1 MVERKKS
8 KKQSAKP
15 KREPNT
21 SQLFNKVNTVSES
34 TKALSREIKGMA
46 KIFKDNQKVLVSM
59 SDMMQSLN
67 LAMSQM
73 QKQAK
78 QMDIIEEDTQRLFAG
93 LNQVKVHEQFISKL
107 NKQTEEFDKKIAKIN
122 ENQKTGPKTNE
133 IIKSIAESKASIQ
146 NNSKMIMK
154 IANRVDEVKEKM
166 DKVPTKTE
174 GNLTSQIEE
183 LRENIK
189 SITNRTGDIGKDMSN
204 LKNEIGGIV
213 SNPKISSL
221 IGDGMKTFKSEIE
234 EKISNISNM
243 IDRSDQIASEFH
255 QKTDKVM
262 REMQGVKGVTNKAA
276 DDSSKEVM
284 AILKL
289 NEYQSSIRMQAESKY
304 GDIKD
309 IEKMASQTTEL
320 INLFDKLSIE
330 TDDKIPLPHEVRRWA
345 VGKIFDCADRWELRF
360 SEVFSILIDNLG
372 RELLKESIRIPQ
384 VRDIF
389 GIRAVDEIRNE
400 LGIS

>member
-15 KREPNT
+15 KREPNA

-255 QKTDKVM
+255 RKTDKVM
-262 REMQGVKGVTNKAA
+262 QEIQGVKGVTNKAS

-309 IEKMASQTTEL
+309 VEKMASQTTEL

-345 VGKIFDCADRWELRF
+345 VGKIFDCADKWELRF
-360 SEVFSILIDNLG
+360 SEVFNILVDNLG

>member
-93 LNQVKVHEQFISKL
+93 LNQVKIHEQFISKL

-174 GNLTSQIEE
+174 TNLTSQIEE

-204 LKNEIGGIV
+204 LKMR
-213 SNPKISSL
+213 L
-221 IGDGMKTFKSEIE
+221 E
-234 EKISNISNM
+234 E
-243 IDRSDQIASEFH
+243 
-255 QKTDKVM
+255 
-262 REMQGVKGVTNKAA
+262 
-276 DDSSKEVM
+276 
-284 AILKL
+284 
-289 NEYQSSIRMQAESKY
+289 
-304 GDIKD
+304 
-309 IEKMASQTTEL
+309 
-320 INLFDKLSIE
+320 
-330 TDDKIPLPHEVRRWA
+330 
-345 VGKIFDCADRWELRF
+345 
-360 SEVFSILIDNLG
+360 
-372 RELLKESIRIPQ
+372 
-384 VRDIF
+384 
-389 GIRAVDEIRNE
+389 
-400 LGIS
+400 

>member
-15 KREPNT
+15 KREPNA

-255 QKTDKVM
+255 RKTDKVM
-262 REMQGVKGVTNKAA
+262 QEIQGVKGVTNKAS

-309 IEKMASQTTEL
+309 VEKMASQTTEL

-330 TDDKIPLPHEVRRWA
+330 TDDKIPLPHEVRKWA
-345 VGKIFDCADRWELRF
+345 VGKIFDCADKWELRF
-360 SEVFSILIDNLG
+360 SEVFNILIDNLG

>member
-255 QKTDKVM
+255 RKTDKVM
-262 REMQGVKGVTNKAA
+262 QEIQGVKGVKNKAS

-309 IEKMASQTTEL
+309 VEKMASQTTEL

-330 TDDKIPLPHEVRRWA
+330 TDDKIPLPHEVRKWA
-345 VGKIFDCADRWELRF
+345 VGKIFDCADKWELRF
-360 SEVFSILIDNLG
+360 SEVFNILVDNLG

>member
-15 KREPNT
+15 KREPNA

-255 QKTDKVM
+255 RKTDKVM
-262 REMQGVKGVTNKAA
+262 QEIQGVKGVTNKAS

-309 IEKMASQTTEL
+309 VEKMASQTTEL

-330 TDDKIPLPHEVRRWA
+330 TDDKIPLPYEVRRWA
-345 VGKIFDCADRWELRF
+345 VGKIFDCADKWELRF
-360 SEVFSILIDNLG
+360 SEVFNILIDNLG

>member
-122 ENQKTGPKTNE
+122 ENQKSGPKTNE

-255 QKTDKVM
+255 RKTDKVM
-262 REMQGVKGVTNKAA
+262 QEIQGVKGVTNKAS

-289 NEYQSSIRMQAESKY
+289 NEYQSSIRMKAESKY

-309 IEKMASQTTEL
+309 VEKMASQTTEL

-345 VGKIFDCADRWELRF
+345 VGKIFDCADKWELRF
-360 SEVFSILIDNLG
+360 SEVFNILIDNLG

>member
-133 IIKSIAESKASIQ
+133 LIKSIAESKASIQ

-255 QKTDKVM
+255 RKTDKVM
-262 REMQGVKGVTNKAA
+262 QEIQGVKGVTNKAS

-309 IEKMASQTTEL
+309 VEKMASQTTEL

-330 TDDKIPLPHEVRRWA
+330 TDDKIPLPHEVRQWA
-345 VGKIFDCADRWELRF
+345 VGKILDCADKWELRF
-360 SEVFSILIDNLG
+360 SEVLNVMAENLG
-372 RELLKESIRIPQ
+372 KELLKESIRIPQ

>member
-1 MVERKKS
+1 MADRKRS
-8 KKQSAKP
+8 IKKQSAKT
-15 KREPNT
+15 KRDPSP
-21 SQLFNKVNTVSES
+21 SQVYNKVNAVSES
-34 TKALSREIKGMA
+34 TKALSKEIKGMA
-46 KIFKDNQKVLVSM
+46 KIFKDNQKILVSM
-59 SDMMQSLN
+59 SDMMESIS
-67 LAMSQM
+67 LAMTQM

-78 QMDIIEEDTQRLFAG
+78 QINIIEEDTQRLFTG
-93 LNQVKVHEQFISKL
+93 LNQVKIHEKFITKL
-107 NKQTEEFDKKIAKIN
+107 NKQTEQLDKKIVKID
-122 ENQKTGPKTNE
+122 EKQDSMPKTNE
-133 IIKSIAESKASIQ
+133 IMKSISESKESIR

-154 IANRVDEVKEKM
+154 IANRVDQVKDKM
-166 DKVPTKTE
+166 DGPKV
-174 GNLTSQIEE
+174 GRDVTSQIEE
-183 LRENIK
+183 LRESIK
-189 SITNRTGDIGKDMSN
+189 SINNRTGDIGKDMSN
-204 LKNEIGGIV
+204 LKNEIGGII

-243 IDRSDQIASEFH
+243 INRSDQIASEFH

-262 REMQGVKGVTNKAA
+262 HELQGVKGVTNKSSN
-276 DDSSKEVM
+276 DSSKEVM

-309 IEKMASQTTEL
+309 VEKMATQTTEL

-330 TDDKIPLPHEVRRWA
+330 TEDKIPLPHEVRQWA
-345 VGKIFDCADRWELRF
+345 VGKIFDCADKWELRF
-360 SEVFSILIDNLG
+360 SEVFSILTDKLG
-372 RELLKESIRIPQ
+372 RELLKEAVRIPQ

-400 LGIS
+400 LNIS

>member
-204 LKNEIGGIV
+204 LKNEIGGII

-255 QKTDKVM
+255 RKTDKVM
-262 REMQGVKGVTNKAA
+262 QEIQGVKGVTNKAS

-309 IEKMASQTTEL
+309 VEKMASQTTEL

-330 TDDKIPLPHEVRRWA
+330 TDDKIPLPHEVRQWA
-345 VGKIFDCADRWELRF
+345 VGKILDCADKWELRF
-360 SEVFSILIDNLG
+360 SEVLNVMAENLG
-372 RELLKESIRIPQ
+372 KELLKESIRIPQ

>member
-1 MVERKKS
+1 M
-8 KKQSAKP
+8 
-15 KREPNT
+15 
-21 SQLFNKVNTVSES
+21 
-34 TKALSREIKGMA
+34 
-46 KIFKDNQKVLVSM
+46 
-59 SDMMQSLN
+59 
-67 LAMSQM
+67 
-73 QKQAK
+73 
-78 QMDIIEEDTQRLFAG
+78 
-93 LNQVKVHEQFISKL
+93 KL
-107 NKQTEEFDKKIAKIN
+107 
-122 ENQKTGPKTNE
+122 
-133 IIKSIAESKASIQ
+133 
-146 NNSKMIMK
+146 
-154 IANRVDEVKEKM
+154 ANRVDEVKDKM
-166 DKVPTKTE
+166 DKAPAKGQKDITV
-174 GNLTSQIEE
+174 QIEE

-204 LKNEIGGIV
+204 LKNEIGGLV

-234 EKISNISNM
+234 EKITNISNM
-243 IDRSDQIASEFH
+243 INRSDKIASEFH

-262 REMQGVKGVTNKAA
+262 HELQGVKGITTKAS
-276 DDSSKEVM
+276 DDTSKEVM

-309 IEKMASQTTEL
+309 IEKMAAQTTEL

-330 TDDKIPLPHEVRRWA
+330 TEDKIPLPHEVRQWA

-360 SEVFSILIDNLG
+360 SEIFSILVDALG
-372 RELLKESIRIPQ
+372 RELLKEAIRIPQ

-400 LGIS
+400 LNMS

>member
-1 MVERKKS
+1 MADRKRS
-8 KKQSAKP
+8 VKKQSAKIKKDP
-15 KREPNT
+15 SP
-21 SQLFNKVNTVSES
+21 SQLYNKVNTISES
-34 TKALSREIKGMA
+34 TKTLSKEIKEMA
-46 KIFKDNQKVLVSM
+46 KIFKDNQKILVSM
-59 SDMMQSLN
+59 SDMMESLS
-67 LAMSQM
+67 LAMTQM

-78 QMDIIEEDTQRLFAG
+78 QINIIEEDTQRLFTG
-93 LNQVKVHEQFISKL
+93 LNQVKVHERFITKL
-107 NKQTEEFDKKIAKIN
+107 NKQTERLDQKIVKID
-122 ENQKTGPKTNE
+122 EKQDSMPKSNE
-133 IIKSIAESKASIQ
+133 IIKSISESKESIR

-154 IANRVDEVKEKM
+154 IANRLDQVKDKM
-166 DKVPTKTE
+166 DDGPKVGRDVT
-174 GNLTSQIEE
+174 LQIGE
-183 LRENIK
+183 LRESIK

-204 LKNEIGGIV
+204 LKNEIGGII

-243 IDRSDQIASEFH
+243 INRSDQIASEFH

-262 REMQGVKGVTNKAA
+262 HELQGVKGVTNKAS

-304 GDIKD
+304 GDIKN
-309 IEKMASQTTEL
+309 IEKMANQTTEL
-320 INLFDKLSIE
+320 INLFDKISIE
-330 TDDKIPLPHEVRRWA
+330 TEDKIPLPHEVRQWA
-345 VGKIFDCADRWELRF
+345 VGKIFDCADKWELRF

-372 RELLKESIRIPQ
+372 RELLKEAIRIPQ
-384 VRDIF
+384 IRDIF

-400 LGIS
+400 LNIS

>member
-1 MVERKKS
+1 MAVRKIT
-8 KKQSAKP
+8 KKQPVKT
-15 KREPNT
+15 KRDP
-21 SQLFNKVNTVSES
+21 SPAQLFNKVNAVSES
-34 TKALSREIKGMA
+34 TKILSKEIKGMA
-46 KIFKDNQKVLVSM
+46 KIFKENQRILVSM
-59 SDMMQSLN
+59 SDMMESLN
-67 LAMSQM
+67 VAMSQM

-78 QMDIIEEDTQRLFAG
+78 QINIIEEDTQKLFSG
-93 LNQVKVHEQFISKL
+93 LNQVRVHEKFITKL
-107 NKQTEEFDKKIAKIN
+107 NKQTEDIDKKIGN
-122 ENQKTGPKTNE
+122 MPKTDE
-133 IIKSIAESKASIQ
+133 VMRTISESKESIK

-166 DKVPTKTE
+166 DEVPAKTE
-174 GNLTSQIEE
+174 GNISSQIEE
-183 LRENIK
+183 LRESIK

-243 IDRSDQIASEFH
+243 IDHSDKIASEFH
-255 QKTDKVM
+255 QKTDKVIQ
-262 REMQGVKGVTNKAA
+262 ELHGVKGVTNKAS

-309 IEKMASQTTEL
+309 VEKMATQTTEL

-330 TDDKIPLPHEVRRWA
+330 TDDKIPLPREVRQWA

-360 SEVFSILIDNLG
+360 SEVFSILMDNLG
-372 RELLKESIRIPQ
+372 KELLKEAIRIPQ

-400 LGIS
+400 LNIS

>member
-1 MVERKKS
+1 MKS
-8 KKQSAKP
+8 I
-15 KREPNT
+15 
-21 SQLFNKVNTVSES
+21 SES
-34 TKALSREIKGMA
+34 
-46 KIFKDNQKVLVSM
+46 
-59 SDMMQSLN
+59 
-67 LAMSQM
+67 
-73 QKQAK
+73 KQ
-78 QMDIIEEDTQRLFAG
+78 
-93 LNQVKVHEQFISKL
+93 
-107 NKQTEEFDKKIAKIN
+107 
-122 ENQKTGPKTNE
+122 
-133 IIKSIAESKASIQ
+133 SIQ

-154 IANRVDEVKEKM
+154 IANRVDEVKEKI

-174 GNLTSQIEE
+174 GNITSQIEE
-183 LRENIK
+183 LRESIK

-204 LKNEIGGIV
+204 LKNEIGGLV
-213 SNPKISSL
+213 SSPKISSL
-221 IGDGMKTFKSEIE
+221 IGDGMKTFKSEME

-262 REMQGVKGVTNKAA
+262 HELQGVKGVTNKAS
-276 DDSSKEVM
+276 DDNSKEVM

-330 TDDKIPLPHEVRRWA
+330 TEDKIPLPHEVRQWA
-345 VGKIFDCADRWELRF
+345 VGKIFDCADKWELRF
-360 SEVFSILIDNLG
+360 SEVLNVMAENLG
-372 RELLKESIRIPQ
+372 KELLKEAIRIPQ

-400 LGIS
+400 LGLS

>member
-1 MVERKKS
+1 MAVRKII
-8 KKQSAKP
+8 KKQLVKT
-15 KREPNT
+15 KRDP
-21 SQLFNKVNTVSES
+21 SPAQLFNKVNAVSES
-34 TKALSREIKGMA
+34 TKILSKEIKGMA
-46 KIFKDNQKVLVSM
+46 KIFKENQRILVSM
-59 SDMMQSLN
+59 SDMMESLN
-67 LAMSQM
+67 VAMSQM

-78 QMDIIEEDTQRLFAG
+78 QINIIEEDTQKLFSG
-93 LNQVKVHEQFISKL
+93 LNQVRVHEKFITKL
-107 NKQTEEFDKKIAKIN
+107 NKQTEDIDKKIGN
-122 ENQKTGPKTNE
+122 MPKTDE
-133 IIKSIAESKASIQ
+133 VMRTISESKESIK

-166 DKVPTKTE
+166 DKVPSKTE
-174 GNLTSQIEE
+174 GNISSQIEE
-183 LRENIK
+183 LRESIK

-221 IGDGMKTFKSEIE
+221 IGDGMKTFKSDIE

-243 IDRSDQIASEFH
+243 IDHSDKIASEFH
-255 QKTDKVM
+255 QKTDKVIQ
-262 REMQGVKGVTNKAA
+262 ELHGVKGVTNKAS

-309 IEKMASQTTEL
+309 VEKMATQTTEL

-330 TDDKIPLPHEVRRWA
+330 TDDKIPLPHEVRQWA

-360 SEVFSILIDNLG
+360 SEVFSILMDNLG
-372 RELLKESIRIPQ
+372 KELLKEAIRIPQ

-400 LGIS
+400 LNIS

>member
-1 MVERKKS
+1 MAERKNT
-8 KKQSAKP
+8 KKQSSKTNRDPSPAK
-15 KREPNT
+15 
-21 SQLFNKVNTVSES
+21 LFNKVNTVSES
-34 TKALSREIKGMA
+34 TKVLSKEIKEMA
-46 KIFKDNQKVLVSM
+46 KIFKDNQRVLVSM
-59 SDMMQSLN
+59 SSMMESLSV
-67 LAMSQM
+67 AMSQM

-255 QKTDKVM
+255 RKTDKVM
-262 REMQGVKGVTNKAA
+262 QEIQGVKGVTNKAS

-309 IEKMASQTTEL
+309 VEKMASQTTEL

-330 TDDKIPLPHEVRRWA
+330 TDDKIPLPHEVRQWA
-345 VGKIFDCADRWELRF
+345 VGKILDCADKWELRF
-360 SEVFSILIDNLG
+360 SEVLNVMAENLG
-372 RELLKESIRIPQ
+372 KELLKESIRIPQ